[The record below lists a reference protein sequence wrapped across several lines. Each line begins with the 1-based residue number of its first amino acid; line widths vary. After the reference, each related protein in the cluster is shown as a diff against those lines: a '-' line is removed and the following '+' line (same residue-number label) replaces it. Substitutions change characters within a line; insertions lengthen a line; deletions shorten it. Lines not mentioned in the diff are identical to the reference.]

1 MNKTN
6 LEIYLD
12 YYIGL
17 DAPGFAV
24 LVTGEW
30 GSGKLSKL

>member
-1 MNKTN
+1 MKKNN

-12 YYIGL
+12 YYLGL

-24 LVTGEW
+24 LVTGDW
-30 GSGKLSKL
+30 